1 MSETDGEP
9 AAEGA
14 RRGSVGRT
22 VSRTAFAVRTALGRT
37 DARLVLLGVTLGYLL
52 AYLFALGHLSPGGD
66 GLELLV
72 VSDPL
77 SRMAQPTGTLTWE
90 PVARLEL
97 PLATLLVSPLDL
109 LLGLG
114 LAVLVGLNLAVTYVA
129 WRQPAACGLACS
141 SSGLLAAVPALLSGA
156 TCCGPVVLVVLGVQA
171 SGVLLTAFSA
181 LVPLAAVLLVAS
193 LLWVGR
199 RVDPGAA

>member
-9 AAEGA
+9 TAEGA
-14 RRGSVGRT
+14 RLGSVGRT
-22 VSRTAFAVRTALGRT
+22 VSRTAFAVRAVLART

-52 AYLFALGHLSPGGD
+52 AYLYALGHLTPGGD
-66 GLELLV
+66 GVELLV

-77 SRMAQPTGTLTWE
+77 SRMVEPTGTLTWE
-90 PVARLEL
+90 PVARLGL
-97 PLATLLVSPLDL
+97 PFATLLVSPLDL
-109 LLGLG
+109 LVGLG
-114 LAVLVGLNLAVTYVA
+114 LAVLVGANLAVTYLA
-129 WRQPAACGLACS
+129 WRQPKACGLTRS
-141 SSGLLAAVPALLSGA
+141 SSGVLAAVPALLSGA
-156 TCCGPVVLVVLGVQA
+156 ACCGPVVLVVLGVQA

-199 RVDPGAA
+199 QVDPGAV